1 MLQAAEANEKPGQE
15 AQCHSDKDDGKSTGT
30 EISSGLFFC

>member
-1 MLQAAEANEKPGQE
+1 MDLKNKLGLEG
-15 AQCHSDKDDGKSTGT
+15 QCHSDKDDGKSTGT